1 MNVTKPED
9 VKLKK
14 KQIIIYIAIIAF
26 CIISVIVASY
36 VEFYARIDIAQLI
49 GLKQEESKFGTKT
62 QEEIELLKTE
72 FDNIFNNSIQND
84 DVSNSNK
91 KNYTDK
97 GLVCTKYEKKES
109 QSGNYDININIPYIN
124 INNEIIEKYNQEIE
138 DVFVTKARSVLESK
152 NKNIIY
158 TVEYIA
164 DVQEDILS
172 LMIKSNL
179 KEGTSAQRVIIQT
192 YNYDLRNNKEIS
204 LEEVLRIEQL
214 DKQTIQNK
222 INSEIEAEEKKV
234 ADLKQLGYNIYD
246 RDLSSDI
253 YIIEN
258 SKEFYLTQNQL
269 YIIYAYG
276 NESFTSEKDLV
287 IL

>member
-84 DVSNSNK
+84 DGSNSNK

-253 YIIEN
+253 YKIEN